1 MRAGGFDKISP
12 IEAPIDQGLRA
23 ADRSDVNRCMSVR
36 PLRVRCAQLLISPYS
51 LQFKSDV
58 TNSP

>member
-36 PLRVRCAQLLISPYS
+36 PPSAWSVAGQMCAIIHFS
-51 LQFKSDV
+51 L
-58 TNSP
+58 